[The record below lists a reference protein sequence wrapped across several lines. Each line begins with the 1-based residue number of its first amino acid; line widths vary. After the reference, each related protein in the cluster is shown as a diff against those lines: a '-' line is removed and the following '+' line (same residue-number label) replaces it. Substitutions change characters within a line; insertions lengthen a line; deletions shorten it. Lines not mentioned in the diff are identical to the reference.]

1 MDIYE
6 AFERCGYKM
15 IVPQSHDDI
24 ENAIPEYIIAVYEHS
39 VSRGTNRENMNN
51 YPDSVRQ
58 LQMYLGRAH
67 YYNGD
72 VDSYIDDGF
81 STTIEAMQKYLR
93 DYGYY
98 KGIIDGKLDDTSSD
112 TIKAL
117 QEWLSFHDLYNGP
130 IDGFIDA
137 KNSGTMKAL
146 LKLEGK

>member
-6 AFERCGYKM
+6 AFERCGYRL
-15 IVPQSHDDI
+15 ITTDSDTD
-24 ENAIPEYIIAVYEHS
+24 AIPEYIIAVYEHS
-39 VSRGTNRENMNN
+39 VSRGTNRENMNL
-51 YPDSVRQ
+51 YPESVKQ
-58 LQMYLGRAH
+58 LQMYLGRTH

-81 STTIEAMQKYLR
+81 STTIESLQKYLR

-98 KGIIDGKLDDTSSD
+98 TGIIDGRLDDDSSD

-117 QEWLSFHDLYNGP
+117 QEWLMFHDLYGGA

-137 KNSGTMKAL
+137 QNSGTMQAL

>member
-6 AFERCGYKM
+6 AFEKCGYLP
-15 IVPQSHDDI
+15 IVPLPDDMDVSV
-24 ENAIPEYIIAVYEHS
+24 IPEYVIAVYNKRL
-39 VSRGTNRENMNN
+39 SRGTNRENMNN
-51 YPDSVRQ
+51 YPDAVKQ

-81 STTIEAMQKYLR
+81 STTIESLQKYLR

-117 QEWLSFHDLYNGP
+117 QEWLSFHGLYDGP

-137 KNSGTMKAL
+137 QNSGTMQAL
-146 LKLEGK
+146 LMLEGK